1 MRIVL
6 ISETFPKKMG
16 YLVSMLPKYL
26 ARLGVD
32 VHVVIMD
39 LPSYYQLKDF
49 KQTYG
54 NFTGSEVL
62 LAGTVEAY
70 DGYTLH
76 VLAHKKVLGY
86 MRIVGLWDKLRE
98 LRPDIVQ
105 TLLAIGWIPL
115 DATLAKPF
123 LGYKLFTG
131 SHTTASTFP
140 LAKREVSIW
149 DREQLKCFF
158 TRMLPGRLASLAT
171 EKCYG
176 PTQDCAEIAWRFF
189 GVQQH
194 KVEVMHL
201 GVDTEFFFPVMSDAT
216 VQQRAALRQ
225 QLGLSENDVVCIY
238 TGKLTEE
245 KNALILA
252 KAVARLR
259 AMEEPFC
266 GLFIGEGVQKE
277 LIRQHPW
284 CTVLDFMPFYELA
297 AYYRAADIGV
307 WPTNESTSMLDAA
320 ACGIPIIVSDGIV
333 YREHVEGNG
342 IVYQMNDLEDLVSTL
357 LKLRDPKTRKCLG
370 SFGAEKMV
378 REFSWESI
386 ARRRLNDYE
395 AALASGRNEQ

>member
-6 ISETFPKKMG
+6 ISETFSKKMG
-16 YLVSMLPKYL
+16 YLANRLPKYL

-54 NFTGSEVL
+54 SFIDSEVL
-62 LAGTVEAY
+62 PVGTVEAY
-70 DGYTLH
+70 EGYTLH
-76 VLAHKKVLGY
+76 VLGHKKVLGY
-86 MRIVGLWDKLRE
+86 MRMVGLWDKLQAI
-98 LRPDIVQ
+98 RPDIVQ
-105 TLLAIGWIPL
+105 ALLSIGWIPF
-115 DATLAKPF
+115 DAALAKPF

-140 LAKREVSIW
+140 LAKRKVSIW
-149 DREQLKCFF
+149 DGEQLKCLF
-158 TRMLPGRLASLAT
+158 TRTLPGRLISLVT
-171 EKCYG
+171 KKCYG

-201 GVDTEFFFPVMSDAT
+201 GVDTEFFFPVSSEAT
-216 VQQRAALRQ
+216 VQERTAMRQ
-225 QLGLSENDVVCIY
+225 QFGFSENDIVCIY

-259 AMEEPFC
+259 AMEKPYY
-266 GLFIGEGVQKE
+266 GLFIGDGVQKKS
-277 LIRQHPW
+277 IQAHPW
-284 CTVLDFMPFYELA
+284 CTVLNFMPFYELA

-307 WPTNESTSMLDAA
+307 WPTNESTSTLDAA
-320 ACGIPIIVSDGIV
+320 ACGIPIIVSDGIA
-333 YREHVEGNG
+333 YRKHVGGNG
-342 IVYQMNDLEDLVSTL
+342 IVYKMNDLEDLINVL
-357 LKLRDPKTRKCLG
+357 LKLRDRETRKRLG
-370 SFGAEKMV
+370 SFGAEKMA
-378 REFSWESI
+378 RQFSWESI
-386 ARRRLNDYE
+386 AMHRLKDYE
-395 AALASGRNEQ
+395 AALRS